1 MSNEGDNLTFWEHLD
16 ELRGTLLRI
25 IGVAVGFGVV
35 AFCFKELLFDIV
47 LAPSNSDFLTY
58 RLMQRVGVALGA
70 SGTDFS
76 VNLINIELAQQFIIH
91 MKTALYAG
99 LFCALPYILY
109 ALLRFLA
116 PALGDKQRR
125 YTITFIACGYIMFI
139 VGVLVCYFVIFPL
152 TLRFLATYQVSGEVA
167 NMISL
172 KSYISTFAGMSVAL
186 GLVFELPVLCWL
198 LAMLGVMKSQLMRDY
213 RRYAIVVILVL
224 AAIITPTSDAFT
236 LALVALPMWL
246 LYEASIRVVAIA
258 ER

>member
-25 IGVAVGFGVV
+25 IGVTVLFGIG

-47 LAPSNSDFLTY
+47 LAPSKSDFLTY
-58 RLMQRVGVALGA
+58 RLMQRIGVE
-70 SGTDFS
+70 SGSSDFS

-91 MKTALYAG
+91 MKMALYAG

-109 ALLRFLA
+109 ALLRFLI

-125 YTITFIACGYIMFI
+125 YTSIFIACGYIMFI
-139 VGVLVCYFVIFPL
+139 VGVAVCYFVIFPL
-152 TLRFLATYQVSGEVA
+152 TLRFLATYQVSSEVA

-172 KSYISTFAGMSVAL
+172 KSYISTFAGMNVAL

-198 LAMLGVMKSQLMRDY
+198 LAMLGVMKSQFMRDY